1 MKRFIGLTVVSI
13 IFCGGYIAL
22 KHILN
27 TTDYYAKVTL
37 ENKTSSVTRSTPNSE
52 SEYVYFFKSSNSK
65 GEIKDLR
72 LRADSLREGV
82 YIMAHVNYDKIVRW
96 NIVEE
101 RSVPPKALEKIKL

>member
-13 IFCGGYIAL
+13 IFCGGYFAL

-37 ENKTSSVTRSTPNSE
+37 ENKTSSVTRSTSDSE

-65 GEIKDLR
+65 GKSKIYFYVQIHYVK
-72 LRADSLREGV
+72 V
-82 YIMAHVNYDKIVRW
+82 YTSW
-96 NIVEE
+96 
-101 RSVPPKALEKIKL
+101 LT

>member
-1 MKRFIGLTVVSI
+1 MKRFIGLTVISI
-13 IFCGGYIAL
+13 IFCGGYFAL

-37 ENKTSSVTRSTPNSE
+37 ENKTSSADRHTRGSE
-52 SEYVYFFKSSNSK
+52 SEYVYLFKSPNSK
-65 GEIKDLR
+65 GEVKDL
-72 LRADSLREGV
+72 SLCAESLHEGV
-82 YIMAHVNYDKIVRW
+82 YIMAHVNYDKVVRW